1 MSKFLRA
8 LRVVL
13 WGFIGLGGRRSVADH
28 RMDQIG
34 LGPILI
40 IAIVLLGLILAGLV
54 ALARYAA
61 GT

>member
-13 WGFIGLGGRRSVADH
+13 WGFIGLGGRRSVADR

-34 LGPILI
+34 LGPII
-40 IAIVLLGLILAGLV
+40 VIAVVVLGLLLAGLV